1 MVFCIFGRNGSQHPH
16 SPSRPKK
23 RIAMFLTSENGV
35 NTKLKHLQF
44 HAQGEANDIFCFH
57 TAVAE
62 EIEEIKVARAQ
73 LVEGC
78 DGAGT
83 SSTLAER
90 PCHPLAHEHINA
102 KTRGIE
108 IIVVGIPAG
117 QMAPELASAYRVD
130 I

>member
-1 MVFCIFGRNGSQHPH
+1 M
-16 SPSRPKK
+16 
-23 RIAMFLTSENGV
+23 
-35 NTKLKHLQF
+35 NTKLKYLQF
-44 HAQGEANDIFCFH
+44 HAPGEAYDVFCLY

-83 SSTLAER
+83 FPTLPER
-90 PCHPLAHEHINA
+90 PCHPLTHEHIDA
-102 KTRGIE
+102 ETRGIE
-108 IIVVGIPAG
+108 IIVVGIPTG

>member
-1 MVFCIFGRNGSQHPH
+1 M
-16 SPSRPKK
+16 
-23 RIAMFLTSENGV
+23 
-35 NTKLKHLQF
+35 NTKLKYLQF
-44 HAQGEANDIFCFH
+44 HAQGEAYDVFCFH

-73 LVEGC
+73 LVEGSN
-78 DGAGT
+78 GAGT
-83 SSTLAER
+83 SSTLPER
-90 PCHPLAHEHINA
+90 PCHPLAHEYINA
-102 KTRGIE
+102 ETRGIE

>member
-1 MVFCIFGRNGSQHPH
+1 M
-16 SPSRPKK
+16 
-23 RIAMFLTSENGV
+23 
-35 NTKLKHLQF
+35 NTKLKDLQF
-44 HAQGEANDIFCFH
+44 HAQGEAYDILCFH

-78 DGAGT
+78 DGARA
-83 SSTLAER
+83 SSTLPER
-90 PCHPLAHEHINA
+90 PCHPLAYEYIDA
-102 KTRGIE
+102 ETRGIE
-108 IIVVGIPAG
+108 IIVVGIPTG

>member
-1 MVFCIFGRNGSQHPH
+1 M
-16 SPSRPKK
+16 
-23 RIAMFLTSENGV
+23 

-44 HAQGEANDIFCFH
+44 HAQGEAHDIFCFH

-73 LVEGC
+73 LVEGGN
-78 DGAGT
+78 GAGALP
-83 SSTLAER
+83 TLPER
-90 PCHPLAHEHINA
+90 PCHPLAHEHIDA
-102 KTRGIE
+102 ETRGIE
-108 IIVVGIPAG
+108 IVVVGIPAG

>member
-1 MVFCIFGRNGSQHPH
+1 
-16 SPSRPKK
+16 
-23 RIAMFLTSENGV
+23 MFLTPENGV

-44 HAQGEANDIFCFH
+44 HAQGEAHDVFCFH

-73 LVEGC
+73 LVEGS
-78 DGAGT
+78 DGART
-83 SSTLAER
+83 FPTLPER
-90 PCHPLAHEHINA
+90 PCHPLAYEYIDA
-102 KTRGIE
+102 ETRGIE
-108 IIVVGIPAG
+108 IIVVGIPTG